1 MGSEMCIRDR
11 TLLKAMERSWSSLF
25 DQLDD
30 TMDPSSLA
38 LVHVWLE
45 ALHTSAL
52 ALNARSHTGT
62 GCHSEP
68 CARDSDGA
76 EATMNGCDTRAGF
89 ETHASRL
96 GKRCQ
101 LLLHDIAARVLERIT
116 RCARMRAGEP
126 AALVFGHGHRHTE
139 EDFSSGA
146 QQRAERA
153 LACWLPA
160 FTVLC
165 DAEREGSAVPASAT
179 LQKVLETLN
188 HTVEPGLRVQVCA
201 VAAVHPGAGVFGSAL
216 LHLAGLLREVEHDS
230 EMHTMCLKVAS
241 RVLLATRD
249 LGRSLA
255 EKCYTCLL
263 YTSPSPRDS

>member
-1 MGSEMCIRDR
+1 MQRSCLAALLLRLGDTGARVLSRHRRDDPPE
-11 TLLKAMERSWSSLF
+11 TMERSWSSLF

-30 TMDPSSLA
+30 TMDPSIFA

-101 LLLHDIAARVLERIT
+101 LLLHDIAAR
-116 RCARMRAGEP
+116 A
-126 AALVFGHGHRHTE
+126 
-139 EDFSSGA
+139 
-146 QQRAERA
+146 
-153 LACWLPA
+153 
-160 FTVLC
+160 
-165 DAEREGSAVPASAT
+165 
-179 LQKVLETLN
+179 
-188 HTVEPGLRVQVCA
+188 
-201 VAAVHPGAGVFGSAL
+201 
-216 LHLAGLLREVEHDS
+216 
-230 EMHTMCLKVAS
+230 
-241 RVLLATRD
+241 
-249 LGRSLA
+249 
-255 EKCYTCLL
+255 
-263 YTSPSPRDS
+263 